1 MHPAL
6 LAFFESYWLFLK
18 SFFSGTY
25 NNQWMVVDY
34 KMLEKEEIP
43 TEGVLTVLEQI
54 PGYVTPRDQSDQTKL
69 LLTRG
74 YWKSYNRA
82 FYPEIFNKTGAQDM
96 VDKFGDWFSYDKT
109 PRSKIIDRDHFE
121 IKDLDSFMRLMR
133 YNDFKNDPFAQIRGC
148 GPEPNSAGSLAN
160 RLDLNDPKVKCDFS
174 EHDHMVGHWG

>member
-1 MHPAL
+1 MFDFVNRFKVVTLGTRMTKQKIITLKKTTEEEFWDATKAVKKL
-6 LAFFESYWLFLK
+6 IDDYTKSIEFLRI
-18 SFFSGTY
+18 SFDNFLENG
-25 NNQWMVVDY
+25 NQGERY
-34 KMLEKEEIP
+34 
-43 TEGVLTVLEQI
+43 
-54 PGYVTPRDQSDQTKL
+54 
-69 LLTRG
+69 
-74 YWKSYNRA
+74 RA